1 MCYFHTAGV
10 FRFVFDT
17 VDVVD
22 NRPVALVDVERA
34 VDREDIRP
42 SINGNLSIK
51 RLPPLNYDVIMSIS
65 THHTVNF

>member
-10 FRFVFDT
+10 FRLVFDT

-22 NRPVALVDVERA
+22 SRPVALVDVERT

-51 RLPPLNYDVIMSIS
+51 KVIF
-65 THHTVNF
+65 T